1 MPGLSLSQYDLF
13 WFYPHR
19 EFAVRLC
26 LLAISPTRMTNH
38 EPHKDNNK
46 RANMDE
52 GEPVRPQPYRQLR
65 NAKSNIIPQRKKSTP
80 IALPTQN
87 GQPRKHTYK

>member
-65 NAKSNIIPQRKKSTP
+65 NAEIQRNS
-80 IALPTQN
+80 LLQGRTQLVI
-87 GQPRKHTYK
+87 QCQMVAPKTYI